1 MEASS
6 NPDTPV
12 YPVKYMTEQLSL
24 EGFESARVADA
35 DLPGLIR
42 HQSDQ
47 SHVWQRPGM
56 PELVKS
62 SPRMYHDVPRLSVFT
77 LGRFSLLLNGE
88 PAEFGRKAP
97 RRPLELLKT
106 IIALG
111 GREIS
116 TASLMSALWP
126 DVDGD
131 TAQRSFDTT
140 LHRLRKILGTGRVL
154 TLKEG
159 KVSLDGRYCW
169 VDVWA
174 FERLIGQSH
183 RLLMSDVTG
192 KQVFS
197 VQRLTENLMALYQDH
212 FLAKEELTSWSVSL
226 HERLRSKFIHHL
238 LEVGRYM
245 EKHGD
250 WEQAMHC
257 YRKGIDVDDLVEVF
271 YQRLMVCCL
280 ATRRFS
286 EGLSVYR
293 RCSQVLSITLG
304 LQPEPESESLHRS
317 LRDARLEKQTV

>member
-1 MEASS
+1 MM
-6 NPDTPV
+6 
-12 YPVKYMTEQLSL
+12 KQLSL
-24 EGFESARVADA
+24 EGFERPCATPAD
-35 DLPGLIR
+35 PKGCVR
-42 HQSDQ
+42 YQSDHTHL
-47 SHVWQRPGM
+47 SQRQGM
-56 PELVKS
+56 PELVRS
-62 SPRMYHDVPRLSVFT
+62 STRVLHETPLVSVFT
-77 LGRFSLLLNGE
+77 LGRFSLLLNGK
-88 PAEFGRKAP
+88 PAEFSRKAP
-97 RRPLELLKT
+97 KRPLELLKS

-116 TASLMSALWP
+116 TTSLMSALWP

-131 TAQRSFDTT
+131 TAQRSLDTT
-140 LHRLRKILGTGRVL
+140 LHRLRKMVGDDRVL
-154 TLKEG
+154 VVRDG
-159 KVSLDGRYCW
+159 KLSLDGRYCW
-169 VDVWA
+169 VDAWA
-174 FERLIGQSH
+174 FERLLGQSQ
-183 RLLMSDVTG
+183 RLLMRDISG
-192 KQVFS
+192 QQVFS
-197 VQRLTENLMALYQDH
+197 LERLTENLMGLYQDH

-245 EKHGD
+245 EKHGY

-304 LQPEPESESLHRS
+304 LQPESESESLHRS
-317 LRDARLEKQTV
+317 LRDSRLEKQSA